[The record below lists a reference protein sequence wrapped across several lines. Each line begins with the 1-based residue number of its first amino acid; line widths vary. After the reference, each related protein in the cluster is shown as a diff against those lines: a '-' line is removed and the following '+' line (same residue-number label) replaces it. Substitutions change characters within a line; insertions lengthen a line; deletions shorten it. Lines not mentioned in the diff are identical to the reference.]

1 MSSGS
6 PSLAFGRLP
15 AQLLGNRARQPAL
28 NDGIHPLHALAQP
41 QRFRK
46 LVAANE
52 FFEGSV
58 ADAREGNDFAFFEQ
72 ADFF

>member
-58 ADAREGNDFAFFEQ
+58 ADAKDGDDFAFFEQ
-72 ADFF
+72 ADVF

>member
-15 AQLLGNRARQPAL
+15 AQLLGNRTRQPAL
-28 NDGIHPLHALAQP
+28 NDGVHPLNTLAQP
-41 QRFRK
+41 QRFGE

-52 FFEGSV
+52 FFERSV
-58 ADAREGNDFAFFEQ
+58 ADAKDGDDFAFFKQ
-72 ADFF
+72 ADVF